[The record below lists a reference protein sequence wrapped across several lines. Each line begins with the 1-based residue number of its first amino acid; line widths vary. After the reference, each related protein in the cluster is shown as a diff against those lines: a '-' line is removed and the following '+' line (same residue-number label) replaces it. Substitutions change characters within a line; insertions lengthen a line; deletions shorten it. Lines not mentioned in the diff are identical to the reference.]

1 MTREPQGNLSVRCS
15 NSTRKQHWNK
25 YSSVIQ
31 SWNPP
36 PLPGYTVYRLASTYE
51 ALNMTTHCM
60 NPSITNLCIFLCIRT
75 ALMFA
80 VRSLPEI
87 QLQRYSTR
95 SPTMMKAF
103 QITELVHPSK
113 VNVWVVLFRRF
124 CISRQDEEGIDMDC
138 VVMIT

>member
-1 MTREPQGNLSVRCS
+1 
-15 NSTRKQHWNK
+15 
-25 YSSVIQ
+25 
-31 SWNPP
+31 
-36 PLPGYTVYRLASTYE
+36 
-51 ALNMTTHCM
+51 MTTHCM

-124 CISRQDEEGIDMDC
+124 CISRQDEEGIDMDG
-138 VVMIT
+138 VVMTT